1 MWPDEQKTSLIIE
14 NTNQETVCVNLW
26 REQKNLCRTVGK
38 YLTTVVLDKMKLIKV
53 LFFF

>member
-14 NTNQETVCVNLW
+14 NTNQETVCVTLW

-53 LFFF
+53 LFFS

>member
-1 MWPDEQKTSLIIE
+1 MWQDEQKTSLIIE
-14 NTNQETVCVNLW
+14 NTNKETLRVNLW

-38 YLTTVVLDKMKLIKV
+38 YLTTVVLDKMKLIKD